1 MNPKI
6 DKVEGIRDI
15 PSNYSKYYVV
25 LRSGRRVSDTN
36 HLTEDEA
43 RTEKEYWNNILQQ
56 WPDGT
61 KLEIYTCSN
70 VNFKP

>member
-6 DKVEGIRDI
+6 DKVEGIKEI

-25 LRSGRRVSDTN
+25 LRDGRRVSEAN

-43 RTEKEYWNNILQQ
+43 NTEKKYWDNILSK

-61 KLEIYTCSN
+61 KMEIHTCQN
-70 VNFKP
+70 MNYKP